1 MVLPLQIVCKYK
13 IISQTVHSSQNFQS
27 PSTTTLFFSFPF
39 VNATVRIQ
47 GHVYNVQAA
56 KQAVQNGPTQCI
68 ALECKSPASQANAD
82 AEVETMQGSGGQH
95 SASQAGKLE
104 KRAKSK

>member
-1 MVLPLQIVCKYK
+1 MVLPLRVVCKYK
-13 IISQTVHSSQNFQS
+13 LTSRIVHSRQNFQS

-39 VNATVRIQ
+39 VKATVRIQ
-47 GHVYNVQAA
+47 GHVYSVQAA